1 MARYPELP
9 SIFFSRSA
17 SSDDEK
23 RRELYNLLQ
32 QWGAALI
39 NELDFRDVEVEATPS
54 TNIFSVVTTT
64 DIGRPKAGDIAYS
77 ASAGQFRG
85 YVSIATTA
93 AWYDLGGV

>member
-9 SIFFSRSA
+9 SIFFSRPA
-17 SSDDEK
+17 ANDDEK
-23 RRELYNLLQ
+23 RKQLYNLVQ

-39 NELDFRDVEVEATPS
+39 NELEFRDIETEATPS

-77 ASAGQFRG
+77 ASAGKFRG

-93 AWYDLGGV
+93 AWYDLGGA